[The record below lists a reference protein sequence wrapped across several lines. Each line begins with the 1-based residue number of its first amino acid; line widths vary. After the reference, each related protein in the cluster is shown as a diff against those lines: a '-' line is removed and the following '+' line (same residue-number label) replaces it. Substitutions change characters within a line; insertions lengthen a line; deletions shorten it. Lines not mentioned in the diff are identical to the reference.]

1 MKVFD
6 LQCEHGHRFEG
17 WFGSEDDYQ
26 QQLGRGLVECPLCAT
41 RAIERRPSAPRLNL
55 SGARAPAEQTP
66 AAVEK
71 PARPSGEAMTPAH
84 AAELQGL
91 ILQAMRQMIAR
102 TEDVGPQFAEEA
114 RRIHYGEAEDRGIR
128 GQATREET
136 EALADEGIEVF
147 SLMLPESLKGPL
159 Q

>member
-17 WFGSEDDYQ
+17 WFGSDDDYQ

-41 RAIERRPSAPRLNL
+41 KAIERRPSAPRLNL
-55 SGARAPAEQTP
+55 SGARAPAEASPP
-66 AAVEK
+66 ATAPQGDSAGAGMN
-71 PARPSGEAMTPAH
+71 PAR

-91 ILQAMRQMIAR
+91 ILQAMRQVVAR
-102 TEDVGPQFAEEA
+102 TEDVGTQFAEEA

-147 SLMLPESLKGPL
+147 SLALPESLKGPL

>member
-1 MKVFD
+1 M
-6 LQCEHGHRFEG
+6 
-17 WFGSEDDYQ
+17 
-26 QQLGRGLVECPLCAT
+26 
-41 RAIERRPSAPRLNL
+41 N
-55 SGARAPAEQTP
+55 
-66 AAVEK
+66 
-71 PARPSGEAMTPAH
+71 PAR

-91 ILQAMRQMIAR
+91 ILQAMRQVVAR
-102 TEDVGPQFAEEA
+102 TEDVGTQFAEEA

-147 SLMLPESLKGPL
+147 SLALPESLKGPL